1 MMSEPLELK
10 EQTPY
15 AIDRLDT
22 LKAAIM
28 HSIQEMVIH
37 RAKVE
42 KYRKSDLPTARSA
55 YETLEYFRKQLAEQL
70 MESQLILLETEAYKL
85 ASMAGQLHQGVSGFN
100 LMSTGYKPIYEVLN
114 KFTSA
119 FPTGQKTNAAV
130 IGRLMNNI
138 KLGYPMAGDEDIE
151 MIMNELMLTVFDE
164 GASDDEDDMV
174 TVRFSHDY
182 IDRLYAQGCKDGG
195 LFPFRINAW
204 QEKIKDI
211 FLFYVA
217 DASYSVFDV
226 RYHFSGTN
234 VKLDITLSPDCCTP
248 DIFLNTFVNLILYC
262 QREVERIEAVEADER
277 NAVAYIG
284 KEAA

>member
-85 ASMAGQLHQGVSGFN
+85 ASMAGQLCRGMSGFN
-100 LMSTGYKPIYEVLN
+100 LMSTGYKPIYEVLSR
-114 KFTSA
+114 FAAA

-130 IGRLMNNI
+130 VGRLMNNI
-138 KLGYPMAGDEDIE
+138 KLGYRMNIDEE
-151 MIMNELMLTVFDE
+151 
-164 GASDDEDDMV
+164 
-174 TVRFSHDY
+174 
-182 IDRLYAQGCKDGG
+182 
-195 LFPFRINAW
+195 
-204 QEKIKDI
+204 EK
-211 FLFYVA
+211 
-217 DASYSVFDV
+217 
-226 RYHFSGTN
+226 
-234 VKLDITLSPDCCTP
+234 
-248 DIFLNTFVNLILYC
+248 
-262 QREVERIEAVEADER
+262 
-277 NAVAYIG
+277 
-284 KEAA
+284 

>member
-85 ASMAGQLHQGVSGFN
+85 ASMAGQLCRGMSGFN
-100 LMSTGYKPIYEVLN
+100 LMSTGYKPIYEVLSR
-114 KFTSA
+114 FAAA

-130 IGRLMNNI
+130 VGRLMNNI
-138 KLGYPMAGDEDIE
+138 KLGYYPTDPDNIS
-151 MIMNELMLTVFDE
+151 LMLRGIRFPDGVTTNLLDPCCGCGMMKSSIARNTVMIS
-164 GASDDEDDMV
+164 GRPVAITMPQAGLPAMRSSR
-174 TVRFSHDY
+174 VRFSWHP
-182 IDRLYAQGCKDGG
+182 RM
-195 LFPFRINAW
+195 N
-204 QEKIKDI
+204 
-211 FLFYVA
+211 
-217 DASYSVFDV
+217 
-226 RYHFSGTN
+226 
-234 VKLDITLSPDCCTP
+234 
-248 DIFLNTFVNLILYC
+248 
-262 QREVERIEAVEADER
+262 
-277 NAVAYIG
+277 
-284 KEAA
+284 

>member
-138 KLGYPMAGDEDIE
+138 KLGYAYVRGVRP
-151 MIMNELMLTVFDE
+151 ELTPGTQLSHVRLTTRKQDTVVFCVLE
-164 GASDDEDDMV
+164 SYEV
-174 TVRFSHDY
+174 Y
-182 IDRLYAQGCKDGG
+182 QQG
-195 LFPFRINAW
+195 
-204 QEKIKDI
+204 Q
-211 FLFYVA
+211 
-217 DASYSVFDV
+217 
-226 RYHFSGTN
+226 
-234 VKLDITLSPDCCTP
+234 
-248 DIFLNTFVNLILYC
+248 
-262 QREVERIEAVEADER
+262 Q
-277 NAVAYIG
+277 
-284 KEAA
+284 AA

>member
-85 ASMAGQLHQGVSGFN
+85 AS
-100 LMSTGYKPIYEVLN
+100 
-114 KFTSA
+114 
-119 FPTGQKTNAAV
+119 
-130 IGRLMNNI
+130 
-138 KLGYPMAGDEDIE
+138 
-151 MIMNELMLTVFDE
+151 
-164 GASDDEDDMV
+164 
-174 TVRFSHDY
+174 
-182 IDRLYAQGCKDGG
+182 
-195 LFPFRINAW
+195 
-204 QEKIKDI
+204 
-211 FLFYVA
+211 
-217 DASYSVFDV
+217 
-226 RYHFSGTN
+226 
-234 VKLDITLSPDCCTP
+234 TLSPDCCTP

>member
-1 MMSEPLELK
+1 MYDYEYENNVLLFLRLLK
-10 EQTPY
+10 
-15 AIDRLDT
+15 
-22 LKAAIM
+22 
-28 HSIQEMVIH
+28 
-37 RAKVE
+37 
-42 KYRKSDLPTARSA
+42 
-55 YETLEYFRKQLAEQL
+55 F
-70 MESQLILLETEAYKL
+70 
-85 ASMAGQLHQGVSGFN
+85 LHTDQ
-100 LMSTGYKPIYEVLN
+100 PEVLEE
-114 KFTSA
+114 
-119 FPTGQKTNAAV
+119 
-130 IGRLMNNI
+130 II
-138 KLGYPMAGDEDIE
+138 KDYPMAGDEDIE

-164 GASDDEDDMV
+164 GAPDDEDDMV

-211 FLFYVA
+211 FLSYVA

-248 DIFLNTFVNLILYC
+248 DIFLNTFVNMILYC

>member
-114 KFTSA
+114 KFT
-119 FPTGQKTNAAV
+119 
-130 IGRLMNNI
+130 
-138 KLGYPMAGDEDIE
+138 
-151 MIMNELMLTVFDE
+151 
-164 GASDDEDDMV
+164 
-174 TVRFSHDY
+174 
-182 IDRLYAQGCKDGG
+182 
-195 LFPFRINAW
+195 
-204 QEKIKDI
+204 
-211 FLFYVA
+211 
-217 DASYSVFDV
+217 
-226 RYHFSGTN
+226 
-234 VKLDITLSPDCCTP
+234 
-248 DIFLNTFVNLILYC
+248 
-262 QREVERIEAVEADER
+262 
-277 NAVAYIG
+277 
-284 KEAA
+284 

>member
-1 MMSEPLELK
+1 MYDYEYENNVLLFLRLLK
-10 EQTPY
+10 
-15 AIDRLDT
+15 
-22 LKAAIM
+22 
-28 HSIQEMVIH
+28 
-37 RAKVE
+37 
-42 KYRKSDLPTARSA
+42 
-55 YETLEYFRKQLAEQL
+55 F
-70 MESQLILLETEAYKL
+70 
-85 ASMAGQLHQGVSGFN
+85 LHTDQ
-100 LMSTGYKPIYEVLN
+100 PEVLEE
-114 KFTSA
+114 
-119 FPTGQKTNAAV
+119 
-130 IGRLMNNI
+130 II
-138 KLGYPMAGDEDIE
+138 KDYPMAGDEDIE

-164 GASDDEDDMV
+164 GAPDDEDDMV

-248 DIFLNTFVNLILYC
+248 MFFYPFSNVHDNERVCTGNNILPRYKKLSAMKNFPRYLLGLPDNDDMFYSAHNQKGLDHKALLEHLKDKDPSYYYTDILVPNGRTLSDFVL
-262 QREVERIEAVEADER
+262 RR
-277 NAVAYIG
+277 
-284 KEAA
+284 